1 MTQIQR
7 LTEHPRGS
15 HETGLGCLSWIQRDY
30 FITRCYFISI
40 YILDTRIRHK
50 LFLLLYPLKHCWPF
64 GCCHMSPTKSELH
77 HCIYVLLYFK
87 RLPLAYLTPSWNSEQ
102 LQAARGNTSRLSLGS
117 ADYST
122 DTQPFQAALQQRL
135 GHLGPEQPHLGP
147 PRAQQTLQLLRAA
160 ARHYWFPDTQKDLAF
175 LLKVKKKKTTPL
187 INLI

>member
-1 MTQIQR
+1 MPFLNSEII
-7 LTEHPRGS
+7 
-15 HETGLGCLSWIQRDY
+15 LSQ
-30 FITRCYFISI
+30 ISI

-122 DTQPFQAALQQRL
+122 DTQPFQAPLQHRP

-147 PRAQQTLQLLRAA
+147 LPHNRPCSFCLQLLITTDSLTLKR
-160 ARHYWFPDTQKDLAF
+160 T
-175 LLKVKKKKTTPL
+175 LLFFSRLKKKKNKNPHL
-187 INLI
+187 S